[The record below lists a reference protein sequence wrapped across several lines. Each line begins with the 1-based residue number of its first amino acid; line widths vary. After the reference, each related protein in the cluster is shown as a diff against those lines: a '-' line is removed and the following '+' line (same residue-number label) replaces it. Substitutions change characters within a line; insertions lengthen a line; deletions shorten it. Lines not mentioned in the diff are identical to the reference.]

1 MHTRY
6 QECSSDHVDHPI
18 YYGLDLGEERVRGSA
33 DACFRGE
40 AAAARAA
47 GSRGEGRGPG
57 TVAGYACGCVHS
69 CWL

>member
-1 MHTRY
+1 M
-6 QECSSDHVDHPI
+6 QEGALPGVFYPPVEGDARD
-18 YYGLDLGEERVRGSA
+18 DLGEEGVRGSA